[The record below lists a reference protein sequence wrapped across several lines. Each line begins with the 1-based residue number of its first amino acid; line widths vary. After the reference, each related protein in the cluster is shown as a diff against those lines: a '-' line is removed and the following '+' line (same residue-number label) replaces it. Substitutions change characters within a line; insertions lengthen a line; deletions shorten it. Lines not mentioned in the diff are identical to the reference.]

1 MLERKTIMKQLLTG
15 NEAIAQG
22 VHDAGV
28 HYASAYPGTPS
39 SEILKNI
46 AKYDDMIAEWAPNEK
61 VAMESAIGASIAG
74 ARSFAAM
81 KHVGLNVAA
90 DPFMTYAY
98 MGVHGGFCFVS
109 ADDPGQH
116 SSQNEQ
122 DNRNYARFAKVLLL
136 EPSNSQ
142 ECYDMARAAYELS
155 ERLNTTV
162 MLRSTTRISHAK
174 SLVETRKADKVE
186 IQDMWD
192 RPTNVAHFNAAPSTS
207 KPNRRR
213 LDERLKEMAQE
224 SEKSPFNIEEWND
237 SKIGIVTA
245 SAAYNYAKE
254 VFGTEANF
262 LKIGMSNPLPIEK
275 IKRFAEKCE
284 TLYVIEE
291 LDPIMEEQI
300 KAAGI
305 TCIGK
310 EKIPV
315 VDELNPGIIAKALL
329 GKETAKVQIN
339 PEDLIPRPPTMC
351 AGCPHRS
358 LYYALGKKKNVFIA
372 NDIGCY
378 SLGAYEPLF
387 GLDSCICMGGATGS
401 GHGVAKALK
410 AKGSDMR
417 VVSVMGDSTFFATGM
432 NGLEN
437 AIYNQSNIILCV
449 LDNRITAMTGHQENP
464 GSGFTAQGEV
474 SHIISIE
481 DVARAFGC
489 KHIRTFNP
497 HNQEETNEALDWA
510 LGLDEPSVIIS
521 RYPCALKKYNA
532 SEIEE
537 FGPLN
542 RRFTVAQ
549 DVCIG
554 CKKCTKTGCPAVI
567 FQTDVKRSSIDQN
580 QCMGCSLCA
589 QVCPVKAI
597 HPVGEPCQGTPRK
610 DVQKK

>member
-1 MLERKTIMKQLLTG
+1 MKHLLTG

-22 VHDAGV
+22 VYDAGV
-28 HYASAYPGTPS
+28 HYAAAYPGTPS

-46 AKYDDMIAEWAPNEK
+46 ATHEDIIAEWAPNEK

-98 MGVHGGFCFVS
+98 MGVHGGFCVVS

-122 DNRNYARFAKVLLL
+122 DNRTYAKFAKVLLL

-142 ECYDMARAAYELS
+142 ECYDMAREAYELS
-155 ERLNTTV
+155 ETLNTTV
-162 MLRSTTRISHAK
+162 LLRSTTRISHAK
-174 SLVETRKADKVE
+174 SLVELRERKEVA

-192 RPTNVAHFNAAPSTS
+192 RQTNVDHFNAAPSTS

-213 LDERLKEMAQE
+213 LDARQKEMLEA
-224 SEKSPFNIEEWND
+224 SEKSPFNVEEWND
-237 SKIGIVTA
+237 SKIGIVT
-245 SAAYNYAKE
+245 SGAAYNYAKE
-254 VFGTEANF
+254 VFGNAANF
-262 LKIGMSNPLPIEK
+262 LKLGFTNPLPMGK
-275 IKRFAEKCE
+275 IRAFAEKCE

-291 LDPIMEEQI
+291 LEPFMEEQI

-310 EKIPV
+310 EKIPT
-315 VDELNPGIIAKALL
+315 VDELNPGIIRKALL
-329 GKETAKVQIN
+329 DEDTPMVQIN

-401 GHGVAKALK
+401 GHGVAKVLK

-417 VVSVMGDSTFFATGM
+417 VVSVMGDSTFFATGL
-432 NGLEN
+432 NGLED
-437 AIYNQSNIILCV
+437 ALYNKSNIVLCV

-464 GSGFTAQGEV
+464 GSGYTAQGEV

-489 KHIRTFNP
+489 KNIRTFNP
-497 HNQEETNEALDWA
+497 HDQKETNDVLDWA
-510 LGLDEPSVIIS
+510 LGLDEVSVIIS
-521 RYPCALKKYNA
+521 RYPCALKKYDA

-537 FGPLN
+537 FGPLT

-554 CKKCTKTGCPAVI
+554 CKKCTRTGCPAVI
-567 FQTDVKRSSIDQN
+567 FQQDIKKSSIDQN
-580 QCMGCSLCA
+580 QCLGCSLCS

-597 HPVGEPCQGTPRK
+597 HEVGKPCEGTPRK
-610 DVQKK
+610 EMAKK

>member
-1 MLERKTIMKQLLTG
+1 MRKLLTG
-15 NEAIAQG
+15 NEAFAQG
-22 VHDAGV
+22 VYDAGV
-28 HYASAYPGTPS
+28 HFAAAYPGTPS

-46 AKYDDMIAEWAPNEK
+46 ATHHDIIAEWAPNEK

-98 MGVHGGFCFVS
+98 MGVHGGFAFVS

-122 DNRNYARFAKVLLL
+122 DNRNFARFAKVLLL

-174 SLVETRKADKVE
+174 SLVELRDREDVA
-186 IQDMWD
+186 IQEVWD
-192 RPTNVAHFNAAPSTS
+192 RATNTAHFNAAPSTS
-207 KPNRRR
+207 KPNRR
-213 LDERLKEMAQE
+213 LLHERQATMLAE
-224 SEKSPFNIEEWND
+224 SEKSPFNVEEWNG
-237 SKIGIVTA
+237 SNIGIVSA

-254 VFGTEANF
+254 VFGDQANY
-262 LKIGMSNPLPIEK
+262 LKLGLTNPLPIEK
-275 IKRFAEKCE
+275 IRAFADRCE

-291 LDPIMEEQI
+291 LDPFMEEQI

-305 TCIGK
+305 DCIGK
-310 EKIPV
+310 EKIPAM
-315 VDELNPGIIAKALL
+315 DELNPGIIRKALL
-329 GKETAKVQIN
+329 GEDTPTIAIDPK
-339 PEDLIPRPPTMC
+339 DLIPRPPTMC

-401 GHGVAKALK
+401 GHGAAKVFAT
-410 AKGSDMR
+410 ANSDMR

-437 AIYNQSNIILCV
+437 AIYNKSNIVLCV

-464 GSGFTAQGEV
+464 GSGANAQGDITNIVDIGEV
-474 SHIISIE
+474 
-481 DVARAFGC
+481 AKAFGC
-489 KHIRTFNP
+489 KHVRTFNP
-497 HNQEETNEALDWA
+497 HNQKEANEVIDWA
-510 LGLDEPSVIIS
+510 LALDEPSVIIS
-521 RYPCALKKYNA
+521 RYPCAIKKYKE
-532 SEIEE
+532 SEIKE
-537 FGPLN
+537 FGALT
-542 RRFTVAQ
+542 RKFTVDQ

-554 CKKCTKTGCPAVI
+554 CKKCTRTGCPAVI
-567 FQTDVKRSSIDQN
+567 FQADVNRSSIDQN
-580 QCMGCSLCA
+580 NCAGCSLCA
-589 QVCPVKAI
+589 QVCPVQAI
-597 HPVGEPCQGTPRK
+597 HPVGEPCQGKPRK
-610 DVQKK
+610 DVKK

>member
-1 MLERKTIMKQLLTG
+1 MKHLLTG

-22 VHDAGV
+22 VYDAGV
-28 HYASAYPGTPS
+28 HYAAAYPGTPS

-46 AKYDDMIAEWAPNEK
+46 ATHEDIIAEWAPNEK

-122 DNRNYARFAKVLLL
+122 DNRFFAKFAKVLLL

-142 ECYDMARAAYELS
+142 ECYDMAREAYELS
-155 ERLNTTV
+155 ESLNTTV
-162 MLRSTTRISHAK
+162 LLRSTTRISHAK
-174 SLVETRKADKVE
+174 SLVELRPRKEVE

-192 RPTNVAHFNAAPSTS
+192 RQTNVAHFNAAPSTS
-207 KPNRRR
+207 KPNRIR
-213 LDERLKEMAQE
+213 LEERQAVMLEAA
-224 SEKSPFNIEEWND
+224 EKSPFNVEEWNN
-237 SKIGIVTA
+237 SKIGIVT
-245 SAAYNYAKE
+245 SGAAYNYAKE
-254 VFGTEANF
+254 VFGKEANF
-262 LKIGMSNPLPIEK
+262 LKLGFTHPLPIEK
-275 IKRFAEKCE
+275 IRDFASRCE

-291 LDPIMEEQI
+291 LEPYMEEQI

-305 TCIGK
+305 ACIGK
-310 EKIPV
+310 EKIPK

-329 GKETAKVQIN
+329 GKETEKIQIN

-378 SLGAYEPLF
+378 SLGAYAPLF

-401 GHGVAKALK
+401 GHGVAKVLK

-417 VVSVMGDSTFFATGM
+417 VVSIMGDSTFFATGM
-432 NGLEN
+432 NGLED
-437 AIYNQSNIILCV
+437 AIYNKSNIVLCV

-474 SHIISIE
+474 SEIIKIE
-481 DVARAFGC
+481 DVAKAFGC
-489 KHIRTFNP
+489 KNIRTFNP
-497 HNQEETNEALDWA
+497 HDQKETNEVLDWA
-510 LGLDEPSVIIS
+510 LGLDEVSVIIS
-521 RYPCALKKYNA
+521 RYPCALKKYNEA
-532 SEIEE
+532 EIEE
-537 FGPLN
+537 FGPLT
-542 RRFTVAQ
+542 RRFTVDQ

-567 FQTDVKRSSIDQN
+567 FKTDIKCSSIDQN
-580 QCMGCSLCA
+580 QCLGCSLCS
-589 QVCPVKAI
+589 QVCPVQAI
-597 HPVGEPCQGTPRK
+597 HPVGEPCKGKPRK
-610 DVQKK
+610 GVVKK